1 MASPNRY
8 TAAAPAT
15 HAAETRRAYASD
27 WQAFTAWCR
36 AAAHPALPASPATVA
51 AFLTGRPGADAR
63 SRGAAGRSVAAIAA
77 RHRQDSLPDPTQ
89 NATVRA
95 VLRAIR
101 RRTTPGRRAAA
112 PTASSL
118 QLMAVHCG
126 RDLASLRDRAI
137 LLLAAAGLGRAAV
150 IGLDA
155 EAVQFTE
162 HGLALPGV
170 RPGRG
175 TSTIA
180 RDPECP
186 GTLTVRRCPDHALCS
201 VRAVEAWLAVTGT
214 RYGPVFRKID
224 RWGTVEDARLGTD
237 AVRRI
242 LLRRDVQPNLPA
254 VPAMRVF

>member
-1 MASPNRY
+1 MASPNCY

-51 AFLTGRPGADAR
+51 AFLTGRPDADAR
-63 SRGAAGRSVAAIAA
+63 SRGATGRSVAAIAA

-112 PTASSL
+112 PTASCL

-126 RDLASLRDRAI
+126 RDLAGLRDRAI

-150 IGLDA
+150 VGLDA

-162 HGLALPGV
+162 HGLALPGM

-175 TSTIA
+175 VYTVSQ
-180 RDPECP
+180 DPQRP
-186 GTLTVRRCPDHALCS
+186 GTLIVCRCPDHSLCP
-201 VRAVEAWLAVTGT
+201 VRAVEAWLAATGT

-242 LLRRDVQPNLPA
+242 LLRRALNPRLPA

>member
-1 MASPNRY
+1 MACPNRY
-8 TAAAPAT
+8 TAAVPST
-15 HAAETRRAYASD
+15 HAVETRRAYASD

-89 NATVRA
+89 NATVRE
-95 VLRAIR
+95 VLRAVR
-101 RRTTPGRRAAA
+101 CRTASGRRAAA
-112 PTASSL
+112 PTASCL
-118 QLMAVHCG
+118 QRMAVHCG
-126 RDLASLRDRAI
+126 RDLAGLRDRAI

-175 TSTIA
+175 TPTIA

-242 LLRRDVQPNLPA
+242 LLRRALNPRLNASPA
-254 VPAMRVF
+254 ARVS

>member
-1 MASPNRY
+1 MACPNRY
-8 TAAAPAT
+8 TAAVPST
-15 HAAETRRAYASD
+15 HAVETRRAYASD

-95 VLRAIR
+95 VLRAVR
-101 RRTTPGRRAAA
+101 HRTVSGRRAAA
-112 PTASSL
+112 PTASCL
-118 QLMAVHCG
+118 QRMAVHCG
-126 RDLASLRDRAI
+126 RDLAGLRDRAI

-224 RWGTVEDARLGTD
+224 RWGTVEDTRLGTD

-242 LLRRDVQPNLPA
+242 LLRRALNPRLPA